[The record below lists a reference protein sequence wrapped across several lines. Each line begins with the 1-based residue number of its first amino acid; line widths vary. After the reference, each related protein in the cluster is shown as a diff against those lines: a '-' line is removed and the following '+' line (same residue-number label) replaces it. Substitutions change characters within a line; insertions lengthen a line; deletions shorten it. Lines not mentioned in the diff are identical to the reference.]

1 MSTMYDIHILDLPYD
16 IILKILSS
24 IEADLYKESLV
35 MDWNDKKGQLVRL
48 NNRHVS
54 SAGGYFMSTS
64 GAKLFKNLPIK
75 HGPVSL
81 SKISMVCQCFNE
93 IAKNKL
99 WETMYILQF
108 RKGIPYKRKYPG
120 SYYRKKYMDYLKK
133 IYTEKYDYNLTQK
146 KYMEKMVWIKQ
157 NNSAQYMKI
166 IQSAASCDELS
177 SNHLY
182 YINEVYHYSRVLP
195 DNLQPVEFNLVGI
208 ENVINYRRKCLSDI
222 KYYQSNTRLY
232 KERSEYYKNKVDM
245 IC

>member
-1 MSTMYDIHILDLPYD
+1 MYDIHILDLPYD

-48 NNRHVS
+48 NNRHVN
-54 SAGGYFMSTS
+54 SAGGFFMSTF

-81 SKISMVCQCFNE
+81 SKIMVCKVFWD
-93 IAKNKL
+93 IAKKL
-99 WETMYILQF
+99 WKPMYILQF
-108 RKGIPYKRKYPG
+108 RKNIPMKRDY
-120 SYYRKKYMDYLKK
+120 SDNYYRKKYMNYLKK
-133 IYTEKYDYNLTQK
+133 IYTEKYDYNLSQK
-146 KYMEKMVWIKQ
+146 KYMEKMVWIKM
-157 NNSAQYMKI
+157 NNSAIYMKI
-166 IQSAASCDELS
+166 IQNAVNSDELS

-195 DNLQPVEFNLVGI
+195 DNLQPVEFTIVGI

>member
-1 MSTMYDIHILDLPYD
+1 MNDIHILDLPNE
-16 IILKILSS
+16 IIYHILSN
-24 IEADLYKESLV
+24 IECNMAKESLV

-54 SAGGYFMSTS
+54 SAGGYFMSRE
-64 GAKLFKNLPIK
+64 GAELYRNLPIK

-81 SKISMVCQCFNE
+81 SKISMVCQCFNQ

-99 WETMYILQF
+99 WKPMYILQF
-108 RKGIPYKRKYPG
+108 RDNVPMKRNY
-120 SYYRKKYMDYLKK
+120 SDNYYRKKYMDYLKK
-133 IYTEKYDYNLTQK
+133 IYTEKYNYNR
-146 KYMEKMVWIKQ
+146 ERFEFNDKMVWINQ
-157 NNSAQYMKI
+157 NNSSIYMKA
-166 IQSAASCDELS
+166 IQNAVNSDELS

-182 YINEVYHYSRVLP
+182 YINKVYHWSRVLP

-208 ENVINYRRKCLSDI
+208 ENVINYRRRCLSDI
-222 KYYQSNTRLY
+222 KYYQSNARLY